1 LLVLLTALMLVL
13 PTNQAKVCERPSSY
27 KIHVQLAREYPLFKR
42 ALVIHFGPHWK
53 EAAIVSW
60 GEGSWHWDAENGQY
74 LGTFQMG
81 TRERGLYGHSNTL
94 VGQVAAAAKYWRKSG
109 RDWSPWECKP

>member
-1 LLVLLTALMLVL
+1 LLVLLTALALIV
-13 PTNQAKVCERPSSY
+13 PTHQAKVCERPSSY
-27 KIHVQLAREYPLFKR
+27 KIHVQLEKEYPRFKR

-60 GEGSWHWDAENGQY
+60 GEGSWHWNAENGQY

-109 RDWSPWECKP
+109 KDWSPWDCKP